1 MLDQRRFSAPGA
13 SDHRG
18 PRPSRKKRVDA
29 VQYEGRLGRGGIE
42 AEGQVPNLQKGQE
55 LGDGRPIFVE
65 PSAAAGFPGCVLT
78 QGDGEYAAGFGEE
91 ALKNAVHI
99 VWATG
104 GGMVPEEER
113 RRYLAVR

>member
-1 MLDQRRFSAPGA
+1 M
-13 SDHRG
+13 
-18 PRPSRKKRVDA
+18 
-29 VQYEGRLGRGGIE
+29 ERL
-42 AEGQVPNLQKGQE
+42 VPE
-55 LGDGRPIFVE
+55 LWERERIFVE

-113 RRYLAVR
+113 RRYLAIR